1 MTGSYFNLCEP
12 ITFKGDQGDGILSFR
27 HYDPNEMVMGKR
39 LADHLRFAVCYWHN
53 FVWPGTDPFGGQ
65 TFERPWFGDD
75 MDAARHK
82 ADVAF
87 EMFSALGVP
96 YFCFHDFDV
105 RPEGDKLRREPAQ
118 PRGDYRLFSGQ
129 DAGNRR
135 QAAVGDRQPV
145 QSSPLHGR
153 GGHQP

>member
-12 ITFKGDQGDGILSFR
+12 ITFKGDKGDGILSFR

-96 YFCFHDFDV
+96 ISAFTISMSA
-105 RPEGDKLRREPAQ
+105 RKAPALRR
-118 PRGDYRLFSGQ
+118 
-129 DAGNRR
+129 AGETSRT
-135 QAAVGDRQPV
+135 
-145 QSSPLHGR
+145 
-153 GGHQP
+153 